1 VQINETLLDDRMIHR
16 SGKGEPMR
24 SKSEVIIA
32 NALAAEKIEYVYEQ
46 PLVDADEQ
54 TRYPDF
60 TIDDAD
66 LGITYYWEHCGL
78 LTNPHYR
85 QRWERKLDWYRA
97 QDILPY
103 DEGGGTGGTL
113 IVTEDEPNGGINSQQ
128 IQARIDEIFAEG

>member
-1 VQINETLLDDRMIHR
+1 MILDSIRKQRD
-16 SGKGEPMR
+16 
-24 SKSEVIIA
+24 
-32 NALAAEKIEYVYEQ
+32 
-46 PLVDADEQ
+46 DE
-54 TRYPDF
+54 
-60 TIDDAD
+60 AD